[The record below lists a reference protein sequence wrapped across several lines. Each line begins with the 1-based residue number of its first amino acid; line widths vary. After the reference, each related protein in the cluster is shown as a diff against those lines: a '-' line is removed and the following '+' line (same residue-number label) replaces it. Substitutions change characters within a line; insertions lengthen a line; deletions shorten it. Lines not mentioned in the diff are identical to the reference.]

1 MMVMQTI
8 VENRMRT
15 DAGPSGIA
23 TEPRG
28 NAKVR
33 KVIFGAALAVAPIA
47 IGGVTFLLARS
58 RRAGLIAGGASALGL
73 ALGRW
78 QYERTFNDEPDYE
91 VEERIGALEI
101 RRYEARVEAETMIAE
116 ADPATAIDRGF
127 DILAGY
133 IFGKN
138 ENHEKLGMTTP
149 VTSKYVEGDTRIAFM
164 MPMSRTAS
172 SLPAPDDDRI
182 EIVERAPRR
191 VAVLAFRGARK
202 NALIE
207 KKQAELRR
215 LVRDAGLPARGEP
228 MYAGFDPP
236 WTLPLLRR
244 NEVWIELV

>member
-1 MMVMQTI
+1 MVMQTI
-8 VENRMRT
+8 VENRMRN
-15 DAGPSGIA
+15 DVGPSGIA

-28 NAKVR
+28 NAKLR
-33 KVIFGAALAVAPIA
+33 KLIFGAALAAGPIA
-47 IGGVTFLLARS
+47 SGGATVLLARS
-58 RRAGLIAGGASALGL
+58 RRAGLIAGGVSALGL

-91 VEERIGALEI
+91 VEERIGDLEI
-101 RRYEARVEAETMIAE
+101 RRYDARVEAETMIPE
-116 ADPATAIDRGF
+116 ADLETAIERGF

-138 ENHEKLGMTTP
+138 EHHEKLGMTTP
-149 VTSKYVEGDTRIAFM
+149 VTSKYVEGDMRIAFM
-164 MPMSRTAS
+164 MPMSRTAA

-202 NALIE
+202 HRLIA
-207 KKQAELRR
+207 KKQEELRR

-236 WTLPLLRR
+236 
-244 NEVWIELV
+244 

>member
-1 MMVMQTI
+1 MVMQTI
-8 VENRMRT
+8 VENRRRNEVG
-15 DAGPSGIA
+15 ASGIA

-28 NAKVR
+28 NAKLR
-33 KVIFGAALAVAPIA
+33 KVIFGAALAVVPVA
-47 IGGVTFLLARS
+47 IGGVTFLVSRS
-58 RRAGLIAGGASALGL
+58 RRGGLIAGGVSALGL

-78 QYERTFNDEPDYE
+78 QYERSFNDEPDYE
-91 VEERIGALEI
+91 VEDRIGELEI
-101 RRYEARVEAETMIAE
+101 RRYDARVEAETLIAE
-116 ADPATAIDRGF
+116 EDPETAIDRGF

-138 ENHEKLGMTTP
+138 EHHEKLGMTTP

-164 MPMSRTAS
+164 MPMSRTAA

-202 NALIE
+202 SKLIA
-207 KKQAELRR
+207 KKQEELRR
-215 LVRDAGLPARGEP
+215 LVAEAGLPARGEP